1 MRNSFIYLLIIVA
14 VIAIFFTLFSQPLGG
29 SQEISINEVVALTAR
44 GDVAAIEVRGDNLS
58 IQTVSGE
65 SLTSRKEEGASIVE
79 ILERSGVDPVTTNV
93 EISVKGSSGL
103 SSVIGILFN
112 FLPLIFFGAV
122 LLFMMRQAQGG
133 SNQTF
138 SFGKSRAR
146 VAMGNSPSVSF
157 DDVAG
162 VAEAKEELQEVVEFL
177 KFPERFLALGAKIP
191 KGVLLIGPPG
201 TGKTLMAR
209 AVSGE
214 AGVPFFSI
222 SGSEFVEMFVG
233 VGASRVR
240 DLFDQAK
247 RNAPCIVFV
256 DEIDAVGRHRGAG
269 LGGGHDE
276 REQTLNQILVEMD
289 GFEAGT
295 NVIVL
300 AATNRPDI
308 LDPALLR
315 PGRFDRKV
323 TLDNPDVAGR
333 KQILE
338 VHAKGKPLS
347 ADVNL
352 ESVARQTVGF
362 SGADLAN
369 LVNESAILAA
379 RRNQKEIG
387 QPEFFE
393 SVDRVIAGPQRK
405 SRRVSDRDKEM
416 TAYHEAGHALVAH
429 VLPHAD
435 KPFKVTI
442 VARGQTGGHTRY
454 LPEED
459 RQMWTKNQFEDML
472 AAALGGRVAEEVVFN
487 EITTGASNDLEQA
500 TNIAQTMVT
509 RYGMSEKL
517 GPRTFGKREE
527 MVFLGREISEQRDY
541 SNNVAEAI
549 DEEIHEI
556 INHAYEVAQKAI
568 NENMAKLTQLSKYLI
583 DHETVESD
591 VLEQIWNTPPTE
603 PPPSASPLPSSGP
616 TPSPEP
622 APGG

>member
-1 MRNSFIYLLIIVA
+1 MSSRWMRNSLIYLLIIVA

-44 GDVAAIEVRGDNLS
+44 GDVAAIEVRGDILD
-58 IQTVSGE
+58 ILTVSGE

-103 SSVIGILFN
+103 SSIIGILFN

-146 VAMGNSPSVSF
+146 VAMGNSPTVSF

-289 GFEAGT
+289 GFESGT

-323 TLDNPDVAGR
+323 TLDNPDIAGR

-338 VHAKGKPLS
+338 VHSKGKPLT
-347 ADVNL
+347 ADVDL
-352 ESVARQTVGF
+352 ENIARQTGGF

-379 RRNQKEIG
+379 RRNLKEIG
-387 QPEFFE
+387 PPEFYE

-405 SRRVSDRDKEM
+405 SRRISDREKEM

-429 VLPHAD
+429 VLPNAD

-459 RQMWTKNQFEDML
+459 RQMWTKHQFEDML

-487 EITTGASNDLEQA
+487 EVTTGAGNDLEQA
-500 TNIAQTMVT
+500 TNIAQSMVT
-509 RYGMSEKL
+509 QYGMSEKL
-517 GPRTFGKREE
+517 GPRTFGKREQ
-527 MVFLGREISEQRDY
+527 MVFLGREISQQRDY
-541 SNNVAEAI
+541 SNDVAETI
-549 DEEIHEI
+549 DDEIHDI
-556 INHAYEVAQKAI
+556 INRAYESAQNAI
-568 NENMAKLTQLSKYLI
+568 TENMAKLTQLSKYLLEN
-583 DHETVESD
+583 ETVESD
-591 VLEQIWNTPPTE
+591 VLEQIWST
-603 PPPSASPLPSSGP
+603 PPSA
-616 TPSPEP
+616 EP
-622 APGG
+622 APAG

>member
-1 MRNSFIYLLIIVA
+1 MSSRWMRNSLIYLLIIVA

-44 GDVAAIEVRGDNLS
+44 GDVAAIEVRGDILD
-58 IQTVSGE
+58 ILTVSGE

-79 ILERSGVDPVTTNV
+79 ILERSGVDPVTTKV

-103 SSVIGILFN
+103 SSIIGILFN

-146 VAMGNSPSVSF
+146 VAMGNSPTVSF

-323 TLDNPDVAGR
+323 TLDNPDIAGR

-338 VHAKGKPLS
+338 VHSKGKPLT
-347 ADVNL
+347 ADVDL
-352 ESVARQTVGF
+352 ENIARQTGGF

-379 RRNQKEIG
+379 RRNLKEIG
-387 QPEFFE
+387 PPEFYE

-405 SRRVSDRDKEM
+405 SRRISDREKEM

-429 VLPHAD
+429 VLPNAD

-459 RQMWTKNQFEDML
+459 RQMWTKHQFEDML

-487 EITTGASNDLEQA
+487 EVTTGAGNDLEQA
-500 TNIAQTMVT
+500 TNIAQSMVT

-517 GPRTFGKREE
+517 GPRTFGKREQ
-527 MVFLGREISEQRDY
+527 MVFLGREISQQRDY
-541 SNNVAEAI
+541 SNDVAETI
-549 DEEIHEI
+549 DDEIHDI
-556 INHAYEVAQKAI
+556 INRAYESAQKAI
-568 NENMAKLTQLSKYLI
+568 TENMAKLTQLSKYLLEN
-583 DHETVESD
+583 ETVESD
-591 VLEQIWNTPPTE
+591 VLEQIWST
-603 PPPSASPLPSSGP
+603 PPSA
-616 TPSPEP
+616 EP
-622 APGG
+622 APAG

>member
-1 MRNSFIYLLIIVA
+1 MSSRWMRNSLIYLLIIVA

-44 GDVAAIEVRGDNLS
+44 GDVAAIEVRGDNLD
-58 IQTVSGE
+58 ILTVSGE
-65 SLTSRKEEGASIVE
+65 SLTSRKEQGASIAE
-79 ILERSGVDPVTTNV
+79 ILERSGVDLVTTNV

-103 SSVIGILFN
+103 SSIIGILFN

-146 VAMGNSPSVSF
+146 VAMGNSPTVSF

-323 TLDNPDVAGR
+323 TLDNPDIAGR
-333 KQILE
+333 RQILE
-338 VHAKGKPLS
+338 VHSKGKPLT
-347 ADVNL
+347 ADVDL
-352 ESVARQTVGF
+352 ENIARQTGGF

-379 RRNQKEIG
+379 RRNLKEIG
-387 QPEFFE
+387 PPEFYE

-405 SRRVSDRDKEM
+405 SRRISDREKEM

-429 VLPHAD
+429 ILPNAD

-459 RQMWTKNQFEDML
+459 RQMWTKHQFEDML
-472 AAALGGRVAEEVVFN
+472 AAALGGRVAEEIVFN
-487 EITTGASNDLEQA
+487 EVTTGAGNDLEQA
-500 TNIAQTMVT
+500 TNIAQSMVT
-509 RYGMSEKL
+509 QYGMSEKL
-517 GPRTFGKREE
+517 GPRTFGKREQ
-527 MVFLGREISEQRDY
+527 MVFLGREISQQRDY
-541 SNNVAEAI
+541 SNDVAETI
-549 DEEIHEI
+549 DDEIHDI
-556 INHAYEVAQKAI
+556 INSAYQSAQKAI
-568 NENMAKLTQLSKYLI
+568 TENMAKLTQLSKYLLEN
-583 DHETVESD
+583 ETVESD
-591 VLEQIWNTPPTE
+591 VLEQIWST
-603 PPPSASPLPSSGP
+603 PPSA
-616 TPSPEP
+616 EP
-622 APGG
+622 APAGEV